1 MKKFESDGEN
11 RTDSKT
17 ENGRQL
23 HGRTRMNEHI
33 ESTETT
39 RREYTKAI
47 AALGAI
53 GAGGLAG
60 CTGTF
65 GGDDGGGEQVV
76 ALHGWTGGDGADAV
90 GAFEAALGEAH
101 PDLNAELRG
110 IGGESN
116 QNLDTVVAKR
126 LQNDD
131 PPSAFAGW
139 PGKNLQKYE
148 GVLADGE
155 EGVWEE
161 AGLKDAHVAEVTEA
175 CQINGNWA
183 AVPIGSHRMNDLF
196 YNPAVLDDAGID
208 PEGIASMDDLMAA
221 MDAVAENTDAAP
233 WAHAMKGA
241 WTITQLVPWV
251 MMSQNDVDTYTDWIG
266 GDGDEDA
273 IRGTLETVRT
283 MQEEYTTGD
292 ASSIGFT
299 EAAQKILDGEA
310 AFQHQG
316 NWVAG
321 TYKGE
326 GATYDEDWGSITF
339 PGTEGIYGFHLDSF
353 IYPAGNPTPE
363 GTETFLQFVGSEAAH
378 VQFNQYKGS
387 IPTREV
393 PTEEFGPYLTSTIEE
408 FNAADRRPPTLQHGL
423 ALDPGRKADV
433 GEAINQNMSDPYD
446 IDAATE
452 ALMSAV
458 Q

>member
-1 MKKFESDGEN
+1 
-11 RTDSKT
+11 
-17 ENGRQL
+17 
-23 HGRTRMNEHI
+23 MNEYT
-33 ESTETT
+33 ESAETT

-65 GGDDGGGEQVV
+65 GGGEGGDERVV

-90 GAFEAALGEAH
+90 DAFEASLGEAH
-101 PDLNAELRG
+101 PDLNTELRG

-126 LQNDD
+126 LQNDN

-161 AGLKDAHVAEVTEA
+161 AGLKDAHVAEVTDA

-196 YNPAVLDDAGID
+196 YNPAVLDDAGVD
-208 PEGIASMDDLMAA
+208 PEGIASTDDLMAA

-251 MMSQNDVDTYTDWIG
+251 MISQNDVDAYMDWIG
-266 GDGDEDA
+266 GNGDKNA
-273 IRGTLETVRT
+273 IRGTLETVQT

-339 PGTEGIYGFHLDSF
+339 PGTEGTYGFHLDSF
-353 IYPAGNPTPE
+353 IYPSGNPTPE
-363 GTETFLQFVGSEAAH
+363 GTETFLRFVGSETAH
-378 VQFNQYKGS
+378 VEFNRFKGS

-393 PTEEFGPYLTSTIEE
+393 PTEEFGPYLTSTIED
-408 FNAADRRPPTLQHGL
+408 FGAADRRPPTLQHGL
-423 ALDPGRKADV
+423 ALDPERKADV
-433 GEAINQNMSDPYD
+433 GEAINQNMTGPYD